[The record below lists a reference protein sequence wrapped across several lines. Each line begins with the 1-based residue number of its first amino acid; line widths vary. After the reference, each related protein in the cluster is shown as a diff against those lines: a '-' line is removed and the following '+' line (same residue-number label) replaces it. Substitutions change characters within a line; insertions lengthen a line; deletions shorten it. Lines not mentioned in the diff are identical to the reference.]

1 MSKKK
6 KKQSKNKSNT
16 LKNALKRQ
24 DRNILLINGLIGEQ
38 TRLKEGYKN
47 FLKDFNIL
55 LGFNILQIIM
65 IILMFVNMNN
75 DIIFRTAFIGFI
87 LTIIMTM
94 FAYVTVSTRI
104 K

>member
-1 MSKKK
+1 MNKKK
-6 KKQSKNKSNT
+6 KKQSKNKKDLL
-16 LKNALKRQ
+16 LKKQ

-47 FLKDFNIL
+47 FLKDFKIL

-65 IILMFVNMNN
+65 FILMFVNMHNA
-75 DIIFRTAFIGFI
+75 IIFRTTLIGFV

-94 FAYVTVSTRI
+94 FAYVTVATRI